1 MSAPRQ
7 ELVRFAV
14 IGAAAFLVDAA
25 VLYLAML
32 LPGIGLYLGRL
43 ISWTSAATFTW
54 ILNRRYTFKAAAP
67 EPALRQWL
75 RYLTANAL
83 GGVANYGTYA
93 ALVSSFALFR
103 AWPVLAIGAGSLAGM
118 LINFTLSK
126 RFVFTIR

>member
-14 IGAAAFLVDAA
+14 IGAAAFLVDAG
-25 VLYLAML
+25 VLQLAML
-32 LPGIGLYLGRL
+32 LPGVGLYLGRL

-54 ILNRRYTFKAAAP
+54 VLNRRYTFKSATH

-75 RYLTANAL
+75 RYLAANAL

-93 ALVSSFALFR
+93 ALVSSMALFR
-103 AWPVLAIGAGSLAGM
+103 TWPVLAIGAGSLAGL
-118 LINFTLSK
+118 LINFTLSR
-126 RFVFTIR
+126 RFVFASR